1 MGSLAPGLGLVRS
14 LVWARTVTLGTIVS
28 GAERD
33 LLVHCLSS
41 DTPPAPPPPLRQSPS
56 PGALGRSELHL
67 TSLCSWSP
75 GLNEYRPLELCS
87 PVSALKQWNK

>member
-1 MGSLAPGLGLVRS
+1 MGFLALGLGLVKS
-14 LVWARTVTLGTIVS
+14 LAWARAVTLGTIVS

-41 DTPPAPPPPLRQSPS
+41 DAPLPRPPLRESPS
-56 PGALGRSELHL
+56 PGALGHSELRPA
-67 TSLCSWSP
+67 SLCSWSP
-75 GLNEYRPLELCS
+75 GLNGYRPRELCL